1 MSGLTMKILILV
13 FFINSNEDF
22 LLSKN
27 SLSLLVVLVLLEV
40 N

>member
-1 MSGLTMKILILV
+1 MYLLILV